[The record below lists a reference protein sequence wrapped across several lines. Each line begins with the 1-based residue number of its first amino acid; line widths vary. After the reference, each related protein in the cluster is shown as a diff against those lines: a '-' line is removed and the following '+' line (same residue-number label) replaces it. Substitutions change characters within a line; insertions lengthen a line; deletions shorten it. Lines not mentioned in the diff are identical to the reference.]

1 MRRRVR
7 HTFSAGGIVL
17 RDTMVGLDI
26 VLVRRFA
33 PAAGGGVPACGASFL
48 HGLWALPKGTPIA
61 EETPAETARREVE
74 EETGLVVEV
83 DRFAGSIQYQFT
95 RDSVLFR
102 KTVNFYLMHAVGG
115 DFTRHDGEYDA
126 VEWVPV
132 DRAPEQMTYST
143 EASLL
148 RHILYQPSAIS
159 HQPSA
164 SGRRQKARS
173 SANYER
179 ADG

>member
-1 MRRRVR
+1 MRRKVRVR

-17 RDTMVGLDI
+17 RETMFCPDI

-33 PAAGGGVPACGASFL
+33 Q
-48 HGLWALPKGTPIA
+48 GLWALPKGTPIK
-61 EETPAETARREVE
+61 EETPVETARREVE

-83 DRFAGSIQYQFT
+83 DRFAGSIQYRFT
-95 RDSVLFR
+95 RESVLFR
-102 KTVNFYLMHAVGG
+102 KTVNFYLMHAIGG

-132 DRAPEQMTYST
+132 DRAVEQMTYRT

-148 RHILYQPSAIS
+148 RHVLYQPSAS
-159 HQPSA
+159 
-164 SGRRQKARS
+164 
-173 SANYER
+173 
-179 ADG
+179 

>member
-17 RDTMVGLDI
+17 RDAMFGPDI

-33 PAAGGGVPACGASFL
+33 PAAGGSQSFL

-115 DFTRHDGEYDA
+115 DFTQHDGEYDA

-132 DRAPEQMTYST
+132 DRALEQMTYNT

-148 RHILYQPSAIS
+148 RHILFQLPAVS

-164 SGRRQKARS
+164 SGSRPKARS
-173 SANYER
+173 SANHER

>member
-17 RDTMVGLDI
+17 RDTMFGRDI

-33 PAAGGGVPACGASFL
+33 Q
-48 HGLWALPKGTPIA
+48 GLWALPKGTPVDD
-61 EETPAETARREVE
+61 ETPSQTALREVR
-74 EETGLVVEV
+74 EETGLLVAV

-95 RDSVLFR
+95 RESILFR

-115 DFTRHDGEYDA
+115 DFTRHDSEYDA

-132 DRAPEQMTYST
+132 DRALEKMTYGS

-148 RHILYQPSAIS
+148 RHILSLPGS
-159 HQPSA
+159 PGT
-164 SGRRQKARS
+164 SGHDTLQGNPPHDA
-173 SANYER
+173 ER
-179 ADG
+179 AG

>member
-7 HTFSAGGIVL
+7 HTFSAGGLVL
-17 RDTMVGLDI
+17 RELMFGTEI

-33 PAAGGGVPACGASFL
+33 Q
-48 HGLWALPKGTPIA
+48 GLWALPKGTPIA
-61 EETPAETARREVE
+61 DETPSQTARREVE
-74 EETGLVVEV
+74 EETGLAVEV

-95 RDSVLFR
+95 RENILFR

-115 DFTRHDGEYDA
+115 DFARHDGEYDA

-132 DRAPEQMTYST
+132 DRALDTMSYGS

-148 RHILYQPSAIS
+148 RHILGTPA
-159 HQPSA
+159 HA
-164 SGRRQKARS
+164 ARHTHTIVTIGDRG
-173 SANYER
+173 AQQGAER
-179 ADG
+179 AV

>member
-17 RDTMVGLDI
+17 RDTMFGPDI

-33 PAAGGGVPACGASFL
+33 Q
-48 HGLWALPKGTPIA
+48 GLWALPKGTPLA
-61 EETPAETARREVE
+61 EEAPAQTARREVE

-102 KTVNFYLMHAVGG
+102 KTVNFYLMRAVGG
-115 DFTRHDGEYDA
+115 DFTRHDSEYDA

-132 DRAPEQMTYST
+132 DRALEQMTYRT

-148 RHILYQPSAIS
+148 RHILAMPSPHAGKPD
-159 HQPSA
+159 HA
-164 SGRRQKARS
+164 SGRAAPPPAQGA
-173 SANYER
+173 ER
-179 ADG
+179 AG

>member
-17 RDTMVGLDI
+17 RDTMFGPDV
-26 VLVRRFA
+26 VLVRRFTQ
-33 PAAGGGVPACGASFL
+33 
-48 HGLWALPKGTPIA
+48 GLWALPKGTPID
-61 EETPAETARREVE
+61 EEAPAETARREVQ

-115 DFTRHDGEYDA
+115 DFTQHDGEYDA

-132 DRAPEQMTYST
+132 DRALEQMTYNT

-148 RHILYQPSAIS
+148 RHILFQLSAVS

-164 SGRRQKARS
+164 VV
-173 SANYER
+173 
-179 ADG
+179 

>member
-17 RDTMVGLDI
+17 RDTMFGPDV
-26 VLVRRFA
+26 VLVRRFTQ
-33 PAAGGGVPACGASFL
+33 
-48 HGLWALPKGTPIA
+48 GLWALPKGTPID
-61 EETPAETARREVE
+61 EEAPAETARREVQ

-95 RDSVLFR
+95 RDAVLYR

-115 DFTRHDGEYDA
+115 DFTRHDSEYDA
-126 VEWVPV
+126 VEWVAA
-132 DRAPEQMTYST
+132 DRALEQMSYST

-148 RHILYQPSAIS
+148 RHVLTKPDPLADRQ
-159 HQPSA
+159 
-164 SGRRQKARS
+164 GRAGHGAQ
-173 SANYER
+173 R
-179 ADG
+179 AG

>member
-17 RDTMVGLDI
+17 RDTMFGPDI

-33 PAAGGGVPACGASFL
+33 P
-48 HGLWALPKGTPIA
+48 GLWALPKGTPLA
-61 EETPAETARREVE
+61 EETPAQTARREVE

-148 RHILYQPSAIS
+148 RHILYQPSAVS

>member
-1 MRRRVR
+1 MAEGATKEQDMRRRVR

-17 RDTMVGLDI
+17 RDTMFGPDI

-33 PAAGGGVPACGASFL
+33 Q
-48 HGLWALPKGTPIA
+48 GLWALPKGTPIA
-61 EETPAETARREVE
+61 EETPAQTARREVE

-95 RDSVLFR
+95 RDGVLFR

-115 DFTRHDGEYDA
+115 DFTRHDSEYDA

-132 DRAPEQMTYST
+132 DRALEQMTYSS

-148 RHILYQPSAIS
+148 RHILARPAP
-159 HQPSA
+159 HAGKPERG
-164 SGRRQKARS
+164 SGRAAPPAQGA
-173 SANYER
+173 ER
-179 ADG
+179 AG

>member
-17 RDTMVGLDI
+17 RDTMFGRDI

-33 PAAGGGVPACGASFL
+33 Q
-48 HGLWALPKGTPIA
+48 GLWALPKGTPVDQ
-61 EETPAETARREVE
+61 ETPSQTALREVQ
-74 EETGLVVEV
+74 EETGLLVEV

-95 RDSVLFR
+95 RESVLFR

-126 VEWVPV
+126 VEWVAV
-132 DRAPEQMTYST
+132 ERALEKMTYSS

-148 RHILYQPSAIS
+148 RHIMADPALSGGTPPGRTS
-159 HQPSA
+159 HGA
-164 SGRRQKARS
+164 
-173 SANYER
+173 ER
-179 ADG
+179 AG

>member
-17 RDTMVGLDI
+17 RGTVFCPDL
-26 VLVRRFA
+26 VLVRCFA
-33 PAAGGGVPACGASFL
+33 P
-48 HGLWALPKGTPIA
+48 GLLALPNGPPNP
-61 EETPAETARREVE
+61 EETPAQTARREVE

-95 RDSVLFR
+95 RDSVLYR

-132 DRAPEQMTYST
+132 ERAVEQMTYRT

-148 RHILYQPSAIS
+148 RHLLAMTAKHAEKQ
-159 HQPSA
+159 
-164 SGRRQKARS
+164 
-173 SANYER
+173 
-179 ADG
+179 